1 MFVSILQLMGLP
13 FRALVPERGGENL
26 NSGRPAPDNQG
37 ITRIHENEGDPPE
50 QGRSARARQ
59 IHAGAAAARR
69 QEVKPQTKP
78 SAKAA
83 KPSAKASK
91 PAAKA
96 KPSKPAVK
104 AAAKKPAAG
113 KPAAKPASKAA
124 PAKKTIAKPAAK
136 TPAKKIPAKTAKPV
150 ARKVLAPKAK
160 PAPKAAAA
168 RPKAA
173 PARAPAKSK
182 PAGPALPRAMPPR
195 PDAATLTAEP
205 ARATKPSARLAQITV
220 PSMAQSVASTAAK
233 ASYIQTM
240 SPSVLTPP
248 PLLAVKK
255 DPKLANNWKT
265 KPVEELTD
273 AEVMAMP
280 DSEYMNE
287 KQMAFFRLKLTQLKQ
302 EILNSAGETTEHL
315 REDTVIVP
323 DPADRATIEE
333 EHALELRTRD
343 RERKLLK
350 KIEQSIARI
359 DAGDYG
365 FCDETG
371 EPIGVGRLLAR
382 PTATLS
388 LEAQQRRELK
398 QKMFGD

>member
-1 MFVSILQLMGLP
+1 MKAQP
-13 FRALVPERGGENL
+13 KTTAKANKAK
-26 NSGRPAPDNQG
+26 PA
-37 ITRIHENEGDPPE
+37 
-50 QGRSARARQ
+50 
-59 IHAGAAAARR
+59 
-69 QEVKPQTKP
+69 TKP
-78 SAKAA
+78 VKAVAKAVKKPVA
-83 KPSAKASK
+83 KTATKKPATKPAVKAPAKKSAAK

-96 KPSKPAVK
+96 PGKSAPA
-104 AAAKKPAAG
+104 
-113 KPAAKPASKAA
+113 KAA
-124 PAKKTIAKPAAK
+124 PAKTAKKAIPAPKTKPATKAAAAAPK
-136 TPAKKIPAKTAKPV
+136 TPAKAA
-150 ARKVLAPKAK
+150 A
-160 PAPKAAAA
+160 KAAA
-168 RPKAA
+168 K
-173 PARAPAKSK
+173 
-182 PAGPALPRAMPPR
+182 AGPTHAEPRAMPPR
-195 PDAATLTAEP
+195 PDAATINATP
-205 ARATKPSARLAQITV
+205 VRATKPSARLAQITV
-220 PSMAQSVASTAAK
+220 PSMAQTVTASTAAK
-233 ASYIQTM
+233 ASYTQTM
-240 SPSVLTPP
+240 SPSVLPP
-248 PLLAVKK
+248 PLVATKK

-265 KPVEELTD
+265 KSAEELTD

-280 DSEYMNE
+280 DTEYMND

-302 EILNSAGETTEHL
+302 DILNSAGETTEHL

-365 FCDETG
+365 YCDETG

>member
-1 MFVSILQLMGLP
+1 MIVSILQLMAFP
-13 FRALVPERGGENL
+13 FGGSGASHGSENPNSERRE
-26 NSGRPAPDNQG
+26 PDNQG
-37 ITRIHENEGDPPE
+37 ITRIHEGEALPE
-50 QGRSARARQ
+50 RGRSAVARQ
-59 IHAGAAAARR
+59 SHAGAAAARR
-69 QEVKPQTKP
+69 QEVKSQPKAVKP
-78 SAKAA
+78 AVKA
-83 KPSAKASK
+83 K
-91 PAAKA
+91 PAAKPVKAVKPAAKKIAA
-96 KPSKPAVK
+96 KPVAKAPAKKAVAKTAVKAPAKKAPVKTAPVQAAKPVAKKAASAPKANPAAKPAVK
-104 AAAKKPAAG
+104 AAAK
-113 KPAAKPASKAA
+113 
-124 PAKKTIAKPAAK
+124 
-136 TPAKKIPAKTAKPV
+136 
-150 ARKVLAPKAK
+150 PKAVS
-160 PAPKAAAA
+160 AHTVKANGL
-168 RPKAA
+168 
-173 PARAPAKSK
+173 
-182 PAGPALPRAMPPR
+182 AGAALPRAMPPR
-195 PDAATLTAEP
+195 PDAATLGAEP

-240 SPSVLTPP
+240 AQTVLTPP
-248 PLLAVKK
+248 PLVAIKK
-255 DPKLANNWKT
+255 DPKLADNWKS
-265 KPVEELTD
+265 KGVDELTD
-273 AEVMAMP
+273 AEVLAMP
-280 DSEYMNE
+280 DEEYMNE
-287 KQMAFFRLKLTQLKQ
+287 KQMAFFRFKLAQLKQ
-302 EILNSAGETTEHL
+302 DILNSAGETTEHL

-365 FCDETG
+365 YCDETG

>member
-1 MFVSILQLMGLP
+1 
-13 FRALVPERGGENL
+13 
-26 NSGRPAPDNQG
+26 
-37 ITRIHENEGDPPE
+37 
-50 QGRSARARQ
+50 
-59 IHAGAAAARR
+59 
-69 QEVKPQTKP
+69 VKPQPKVG
-78 SAKAA
+78 AKTT
-83 KPSAKASK
+83 K

-96 KPSKPAVK
+96 KPAASAKAAKSAKATKPAAK
-104 AAAKKPAAG
+104 AAAKKAPVKPAA
-113 KPAAKPASKAA
+113 KAPAKKAPPKVAAKSPARTASKNTAARKTAAKTPAAAKKAAPAPKAKPVAKQPAAKSKPAPAKTPAAKPA
-124 PAKKTIAKPAAK
+124 
-136 TPAKKIPAKTAKPV
+136 PV
-150 ARKVLAPKAK
+150 Q
-160 PAPKAAAA
+160 AAAA
-168 RPKAA
+168 PV
-173 PARAPAKSK
+173 
-182 PAGPALPRAMPPR
+182 RAMPPR
-195 PDAATLTAEP
+195 PGAAAAAQP
-205 ARATKPSARLAQITV
+205 ARSTKPSARLAQITV

-248 PLLAVKK
+248 PLEPIKK
-255 DPKLANNWKT
+255 DPKLANNWKA
-265 KPVEELTD
+265 KPVEELSD
-273 AEVMAMP
+273 AEVLAMP

-287 KQMAFFRLKLTQLKQ
+287 KQMAFFRLKLVRLKQ
-302 EILNSAGETTEHL
+302 DILDNAGETTEHL
-315 REDTVIVP
+315 REETVIVP

-359 DAGDYG
+359 DGGDYG
-365 FCDETG
+365 YCDETG